1 MNIKINSIV
10 AMCSNKGIGLNNT
23 LPWKC
28 KEDLLYFK
36 NLTIGQGNNAIIMGK
51 NTYKSIGIL
60 PKRHNFILSSTLNF
74 SYVKNNYLVKTFI
87 SIDELLKF
95 INNTNNYDN
104 LWIIGGS
111 QIYKSFLNKHLIDLF
126 YITYI
131 DKHFECD
138 TFMCQLPNYYLKL
151 SEKISPNKFDD
162 KHSIH
167 YIIFKKIHKN
177 MKLIYKNNHICVVK
191 DIHFDNLP
199 DIYFTIEYDNK
210 ECQTDIHHLS
220 IYKN

>member
-1 MNIKINSIV
+1 MIKSSIQQ
-10 AMCSNKGIGLNNT
+10 AHLWS
-23 LPWKC
+23 
-28 KEDLLYFK
+28 
-36 NLTIGQGNNAIIMGK
+36 TIFRDF
-51 NTYKSIGIL
+51 Y
-60 PKRHNFILSSTLNF
+60 
-74 SYVKNNYLVKTFI
+74 I

-131 DKHFECD
+131 DKHFECV
-138 TFMCQLPNYYLKL
+138 TFMYQLPNYYLKL

-167 YIIFKKIHKN
+167 YIIFKK
-177 MKLIYKNNHICVVK
+177 
-191 DIHFDNLP
+191 NL
-199 DIYFTIEYDNK
+199 
-210 ECQTDIHHLS
+210 
-220 IYKN
+220 

>member
-36 NLTIGQGNNAIIMGK
+36 KLTIGEGNNAIVMGK

-60 PKRHNFILSSTLNF
+60 PRRHNFILSSTLHF

-95 INNTNNYDN
+95 INNNNYDN

-138 TFMCQLPNYYLKL
+138 TFMCQLPNYYLRW
-151 SEKISPNKFDD
+151 F
-162 KHSIH
+162 
-167 YIIFKKIHKN
+167 
-177 MKLIYKNNHICVVK
+177 LIC
-191 DIHFDNLP
+191 
-199 DIYFTIEYDNK
+199 
-210 ECQTDIHHLS
+210 
-220 IYKN
+220 

>member
-36 NLTIGQGNNAIIMGK
+36 KLTIGEGNNAIVMGK

-60 PKRHNFILSSTLNF
+60 PRRHNFILSSTLNF

-95 INNTNNYDN
+95 INNNNYDN
-104 LWIIGGS
+104 LWVIGGS

-131 DKHFECD
+131 DKQFECD

-151 SEKISPNKFDD
+151 SEKISSNKFDD
-162 KHSIH
+162 KHSIY
-167 YIIFKKIHKN
+167 YIIFKKIIKN
-177 MKLIYKNNHICVVK
+177 MKLIYKNNHICIVK

-210 ECQTDIHHLS
+210 ECQTEIHHLS

>member
-1 MNIKINSIV
+1 MNINAIV
-10 AMCSNKGIGLNNT
+10 AISKNNGIGINNK

-28 KEDLLYFK
+28 KEDLIYFK
-36 NLTIGQGNNAIIMGK
+36 NLTIGQGNNAVIMGK
-51 NTYKSIGIL
+51 NTYKSVGIL
-60 PKRHNFILSSTLNF
+60 PKRHNFILSSTLHF
-74 SYVKNNYLVKTFI
+74 SYVKNNFLIKTFI

-111 QIYKSFLNKHLIDLF
+111 KIYKSFLNKHLIDLF

-131 DKHFECD
+131 DKYFDCD
-138 TFMCQLPNYYLKL
+138 TFMCKLPNYYLKL

-167 YIIFKKIHKN
+167 YIIFKKIYKN
-177 MKLIYKNNHICVVK
+177 MKLIYKNNHISVVK